1 MFSWSCFGS
10 EKTTNIIKPWPE
22 KAAFRGSTPPP
33 VHLLSAARLFF
44 LAMLAFV
51 GAAGLATGPQFTSE
65 GPDED
70 ALVQHPFSWVA
81 RAAAAQSGM
90 VEVVVNRTRSSPP
103 RMLPWSLFGIAGRPA
118 APLYPGGVRPAA
130 PRPPLSPW
138 YAVSPG
144 FGEFFKWMVVAAMLE
159 IGHGMKNM
167 LAYFLVVRTRPF

>member
-1 MFSWSCFGS
+1 
-10 EKTTNIIKPWPE
+10 
-22 KAAFRGSTPPP
+22 
-33 VHLLSAARLFF
+33 
-44 LAMLAFV
+44 MLAFV

-103 RMLPWSLFGIAGRPA
+103 RMLPWSLFGTAGRPA
-118 APLYPGGVRPAA
+118 APRYPGGVRPAA

-138 YAVSPG
+138 YAASPG

-167 LAYFLVVRTRPF
+167 LAYFLVVRTLSEPGLLRYGIGRTSAGAQVLSAVRRAQMYLLMRVVP